1 MNGTFLLLA
10 MGLCLVALGFVVTP
24 LLRAPRCEEN
34 PSRRAT
40 NLLVH
45 RDRLRELE
53 QDMAAGFLTGAQYDN
68 ALADLERELL
78 DSGAVEPTHRQAA
91 RGPGSRRAPFV
102 AACASLA
109 LLPFLAT
116 GLYLTVGHAEEVFAT
131 PLPSGT
137 PTPGEAAG
145 EPRSGADLKRE
156 FQHLA
161 QQLQGRL
168 AQDPAQL
175 GNWTLLSR
183 TLVFLDD
190 LPAAERAF
198 REAMRHGGDQDPDLL
213 TRYADAL
220 AERQGELA
228 GEPQRLI
235 ERALVL
241 DPDHIQALWLAGTLA
256 LQQNSPDEAR
266 GHWQRLLVLLPPES
280 PEAEVIRGNLGQLD
294 QAAGSPLERV
304 SARSE
309 T

>member
-10 MGLCLVALGFVVTP
+10 LGLCLVALGFVVTP
-24 LLRAPRCEEN
+24 LLRAPRAEN

-40 NLLVH
+40 NLVVH
-45 RDRLRELE
+45 RDRVRELE
-53 QDMAAGFLTGAQYDN
+53 QDMTAGLLTRAQYDN

-78 DSGAVEPTHRQAA
+78 DSGAVDSDEPQGNQGIGSA
-91 RGPGSRRAPFV
+91 RVPLV
-102 AACASLA
+102 AAWVSIA
-109 LLPFLAT
+109 LLPFMAI

-131 PLPSGT
+131 QLPAGT
-137 PTPGEAAG
+137 SASVPETEPPSEAA
-145 EPRSGADLKRE
+145 LQRE

-168 AQDPAQL
+168 AQDPTHL
-175 GNWTLLSR
+175 GSWVLLGR

-213 TRYADAL
+213 TRYADVL
-220 AERQGELA
+220 AERHGGLA
-228 GEPQRLI
+228 GEPEGLI
-235 ERALVL
+235 ERALAL

-266 GHWQRLLVLLPPES
+266 NHWQRLLVLLPPES
-280 PEAEVIRGNLGQLD
+280 PGVEVIRGNLGQLD
-294 QAAGSPLERV
+294 QADDSLPGGA